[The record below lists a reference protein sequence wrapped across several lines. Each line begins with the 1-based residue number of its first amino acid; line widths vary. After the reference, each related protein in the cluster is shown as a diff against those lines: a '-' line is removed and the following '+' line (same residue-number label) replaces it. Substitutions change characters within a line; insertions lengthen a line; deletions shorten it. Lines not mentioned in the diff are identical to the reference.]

1 VVNPFFKMAI
11 RSTAAMLAGL
21 DMEMSHLLS
30 QQQRLREE
38 HKKLESD
45 THECQEVS
53 LRILAKKDDLEHGQ
67 NKFHEELVRAHAL
80 VFFAVIRVEPAKTEH
95 RIPLSYFVFLSDHT

>member
-1 VVNPFFKMAI
+1 MAI

-67 NKFHEELVRAHAL
+67 NKYHEELVRAHAL
-80 VFFAVIRVEPAKTEH
+80 VFFLRVTKPHPRFSST
-95 RIPLSYFVFLSDHT
+95 IPSQLLSKPSQTSVAFG